1 MVSYVFQ
8 GDERPQLYTVV
19 WRGRPLARLV
29 VLSEAL
35 PKGQIELGY
44 HAAGAAS
51 APDVTPPGPRG
62 PTRDALQILP
72 ADLLRALRHAV
83 AAANH
88 GELLALVDR
97 AAAHDARLG
106 AQLRDLAE
114 SYDDETLHH
123 LLAPDSSTL

>member
-19 WRGRPLARLV
+19 WRGRSLARLV

-51 APDVTPPGPRG
+51 PQMAAQVLADV
-62 PTRDALQILP
+62 LQRSIYVEGRLVSARPHDELIDRRNFRTP
-72 ADLLRALRHAV
+72 ADFNDAMRALRMV
-83 AAANH
+83 R
-88 GELLALVDR
+88 GD
-97 AAAHDARLG
+97 
-106 AQLRDLAE
+106 
-114 SYDDETLHH
+114 
-123 LLAPDSSTL
+123 